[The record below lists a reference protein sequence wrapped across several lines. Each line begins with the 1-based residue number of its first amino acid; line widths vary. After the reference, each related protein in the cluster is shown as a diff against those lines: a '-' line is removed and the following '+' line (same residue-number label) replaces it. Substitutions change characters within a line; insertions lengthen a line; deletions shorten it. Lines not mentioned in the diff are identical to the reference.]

1 MYTIRSETIS
11 NDRSQLHVLLM
22 AILDD
27 LVIDFDMDRSDHIR
41 VAELPYVQGMA
52 VRNARE
58 RGDVL
63 FDLVGVDPLG
73 DGLQEDS
80 RRRRAQ
86 WNS

>member
-1 MYTIRSETIS
+1 
-11 NDRSQLHVLLM
+11 M

-52 VRNARE
+52 VRNTRQC
-58 RGDVL
+58 GNVL
-63 FDLVGVDPLG
+63 FDLVDVDPLG